1 MAFMKLDHTSD
12 VDTGIIA
19 GTRATPRRGFG
30 VGAMSWLVLA
40 FLAIA
45 VLLYTG
51 ITRRARAEEALKQT
65 VQTSLPTVSV
75 VKPKTGAGGQ
85 DVVLPGN
92 VRAYTDTPIYA
103 RTSGYLKKW
112 YVDIGGHVK
121 AGQLLAE
128 IETPEIDS
136 QLQQARA
143 QQATAQ
149 ANYQLAQ
156 STAERWKELVA
167 TDSVSKQETDEKL
180 GDLNAKKATVD
191 AASYNV
197 KRLEDLHAFRN
208 VYAPFAGVIT
218 MRNTDVGALIDA
230 GANSPGRE
238 LFHLAATTK
247 LRVYVSVPQANSRAT
262 VPGVVAELTLAELPD
277 RTFTGKVVRTANAI
291 DASSRTLLTEIE
303 VDNAKGELLPG
314 AYVTVHLKLTPAT
327 GHTAAMTIPVNTL
340 LFRQEG
346 LRVALVRD
354 GKALLQPITIG
365 RDFGSEVEVV
375 DGLQASDA
383 IISNPPDSIVSGMP
397 VRIQTAAEKKAGAA
411 E

>member
-1 MAFMKLDHTSD
+1 MKLDQTSD
-12 VDTGIIA
+12 VGTGVIA
-19 GTRATPRRGFG
+19 GTRETPRRGFG
-30 VGAMSWLVLA
+30 VGAISWLVLA
-40 FLAIA
+40 GAVLA

-51 ITRRARAEEALKQT
+51 ISGRARADATLKQV
-65 VQTSLPTVSV
+65 VQDSLPTVSV
-75 VKPKTGAGGQ
+75 VKPKTGAANQ

-143 QQATAQ
+143 QLATAQ

-197 KRLEDLHAFRN
+197 KRLEELHAFRM

-238 LFHLAATTK
+238 LFHLAATNK
-247 LRVYVSVPQANSRAT
+247 LRVYVSVPQANSRMA
-262 VPGVVAELTLAELPD
+262 VPGVVADLTLAELPG

-303 VDNAKGELLPG
+303 VDNSKGELLPG
-314 AYVTVHLKLTPAT
+314 AYVTVHLKLAT
-327 GHTAAMTIPVNTL
+327 AAGNAPAMTIPVNTL

-354 GKALLQPITIG
+354 GKAVLQPITIG

-375 DGLQASDA
+375 HGLQADDA
-383 IISNPPDSIVSGMP
+383 VIANPPDSVVSGMP
-397 VRIQTAAEKKAGAA
+397 VRVQTAAEKKAGAT

>member
-1 MAFMKLDHTSD
+1 MAFMKLDQTSD
-12 VDTGIIA
+12 VGTGVIDS
-19 GTRATPRRGFG
+19 RAPSRRGFRLGALPWIVVAG
-30 VGAMSWLVLA
+30 VLLM
-40 FLAIA
+40 
-45 VLLYTG
+45 VLLYNG
-51 ITRRARAEEALKQT
+51 IAGRARADAALKQG
-65 VQTSLPTVSV
+65 VQESLPTVSV
-75 VKPKTGAGGQ
+75 VKPKTGSGNQ
-85 DVVLPGN
+85 DVILPGN

-121 AGQLLAE
+121 SGELLAE

-143 QQATAQ
+143 QLATAQ

-156 STAERWKELVA
+156 STADRWKELVA
-167 TDSVSKQETDEKL
+167 TDSVSKQETDEKF

-197 KRLEDLHAFRN
+197 KRLEDLHAFRM

-238 LFHLAATTK
+238 LFHLAATNK
-247 LRVYVSVPQANSRAT
+247 LRVYVNVPQVNSRMT
-262 VPGVVAELTLAELPD
+262 VPGVVAELNLAELPG
-277 RTFTGKVVRTANAI
+277 RTFTGKVVRTSNAI

-303 VDNAKGELLPG
+303 VDNSKGELLPG
-314 AYVTVHLKLTPAT
+314 AYVTVRLKLASAEGNAP
-327 GHTAAMTIPVNTL
+327 AMTIPVNTL

-354 GKALLQPITIG
+354 GKAMLQPITIG

-375 DGLQASDA
+375 HGLQADDQVIA
-383 IISNPPDSIVSGMP
+383 NPPDSVVSGTP
-397 VRIQTAAEKKAGAA
+397 VRIDAGPEKKT